1 LRRRQIW
8 MDPTAPEKKGSR
20 NNPQHAG
27 QPTRGSEPSFSP
39 ELTNEAG
46 GISQAHV
53 GDQLLG
59 LPGP

>member
-1 LRRRQIW
+1 
-8 MDPTAPEKKGSR
+8 MDLTASEKKGSR
-20 NNPQHAG
+20 HNPQHAG